1 MLNIRFPYEFDDA
14 YAKKYGGRRAMY
26 PSYLPPTIQITYP
39 MADNEFRAKQQKYHA
54 ELMSAER
61 KKVIET
67 IVSKDNFQH
76 RYPCFPTVIPN
87 RLPAKHI
94 ISGIRPSLDAVSQP
108 SFGNVGNLATFGGLS
123 GGVLKNY
130 KYARFILNRRANDI
144 TRNADPAFSPPT
156 EVITAQEQLK
166 LDFSSLL
173 GEVGDAI
180 TAGAYGDTVY
190 GATRKLVGAFIR
202 TMPLIDDPADVAEI
216 KRTVDN
222 ILKSADVADDPEENR
237 NTQGAIREA
246 LDKQKTARRARITSV
261 LEKIERFLDEYMNV
275 FSRGTMT
282 ERERIMA
289 SKSIAKSVGLF
300 SFADFTSSLG
310 IRRAEPEPAE
320 EEMPPLE
327 PAGDGGDDGGD
338 DGDGGGGDDLLPYGR
353 PPPEYYEAHG
363 QVPPPPAPPSAP
375 PSAPASQSAPEAGEE
390 PPAPAPPAP
399 RAGAPEHDY
408 WVVEKKGQKIRI
420 PAKESV
426 LQRMSQGRLYE
437 LATAVKRPQ
446 KQIYASARP
455 ATLMNYIRQRVLG
468 DFSSLGVSI
477 FDDVS

>member
-1 MLNIRFPYEFDDA
+1 
-14 YAKKYGGRRAMY
+14 MY
-26 PSYLPPTIQITYP
+26 PSFLPPTIQITYP
-39 MADNEFRAKQQKYHA
+39 MSDNEFRATQQRYHA
-54 ELMSAER
+54 ELMAAER
-61 KKVIET
+61 QKVVNT
-67 IVSKDNFQH
+67 IISKDNFQH

-87 RLPAKHI
+87 RLPQKHI

-108 SFGNVGNLATFGGLS
+108 SFGNFGNLATFGGLT
-123 GGVLKNY
+123 GGVLKNRE
-130 KYARFILNRRANDI
+130 YAKFILNRRANDVK
-144 TRNADPAFSPPT
+144 RNADPAFAPPA

-202 TMPLIDDPADVAEI
+202 TMPLIDDPDDVAEI

-246 LDKQKTARRARITSV
+246 LEKQKTARRARITSV
-261 LEKIERFLDEYMNV
+261 LEKIERFLDEYMKV
-275 FSRGTMT
+275 FTQRTLT

-310 IRRAEPEPAE
+310 IRRVEPEPPAE
-320 EEMPPLE
+320 EAVPPLA
-327 PAGDGGDDGGD
+327 PAGDGGDDDDDDGG
-338 DGDGGGGDDLLPYGR
+338 GDGGYDFAAAAREGPLGDRPSLSLPSTQ
-353 PPPEYYEAHG
+353 PEE
-363 QVPPPPAPPSAP
+363 
-375 PSAPASQSAPEAGEE
+375 GE
-390 PPAPAPPAP
+390 APPAP
-399 RAGAPEHDY
+399 SARSAPTAAAAAAAPEHDY
-408 WVVEKKGQKIRI
+408 WVVEKKGQTIRI

-426 LQRMSQGRLYE
+426 LQRMSQGRLFE
-437 LATAVKRPQ
+437 LATAVKRGN
-446 KQIYASARP
+446 KMIYASARP
-455 ATLMNYIRQRVLG
+455 ATLMNYIRQRVAG
-468 DFSSLGVSI
+468 DFASLGVSI